1 MKPIGLYIHIPFC
14 VKKCNYCDFNSFTKP
29 ELISSYIS
37 ALKKEIE
44 TLKDKDY
51 IAQTIFVGG
60 GTPTILSPEELE
72 DVFHTVYKNIP
83 VSDNAEIT
91 IEANPGTLTE
101 EKLLALKYAKVNR
114 LSIGLQASQD
124 RLLKII
130 GRIHTFKDFKI
141 NFEAARRI
149 GFDNINI
156 DLIFGLPTQSVN
168 DFRETLQQVLELNPE
183 HMSCYSLSIEEGT
196 VFYRLL
202 QEEKLKLPSEDEE
215 RQMYYEAIK
224 ILNQSGYEHY
234 EISNF
239 AVPKRQSEHNKIYW
253 SYKEY
258 LGLGAGAHSFIENQR
273 FYNYPLIEDY
283 IYSMKNLS
291 SAVAEREDISIR
303 EQQAEFCFLGL
314 RLLEGIDKKVFK
326 QRFGTEFMQVYK
338 NAVENMKK
346 EALIEEKGDKVR
358 LTKKGLDF
366 ANIVFAEFLP

>member
-149 GFDNINI
+149 GFDNINV

-168 DFRETLQQVLELNPE
+168 DFKETLQQVLELNPE
-183 HMSCYSLSIEEGT
+183 HISCYSLSIEEGT
-196 VFYRLL
+196 IFIAYCKKKNLNCLWKMKKDKCIMKRLKFL
-202 QEEKLKLPSEDEE
+202 
-215 RQMYYEAIK
+215 IK
-224 ILNQSGYEHY
+224 AVTNTTRFQILRCRKDNQS
-234 EISNF
+234 IIKS
-239 AVPKRQSEHNKIYW
+239 I
-253 SYKEY
+253 
-258 LGLGAGAHSFIENQR
+258 GAIR
-273 FYNYPLIEDY
+273 
-283 IYSMKNLS
+283 
-291 SAVAEREDISIR
+291 SILDL
-303 EQQAEFCFLGL
+303 EQEPI
-314 RLLEGIDKKVFK
+314 LL
-326 QRFGTEFMQVYK
+326 
-338 NAVENMKK
+338 
-346 EALIEEKGDKVR
+346 
-358 LTKKGLDF
+358 
-366 ANIVFAEFLP
+366 

>member
-44 TLKDKDY
+44 ALKDKDY

-149 GFDNINI
+149 GFDNINV

-168 DFRETLQQVLELNPE
+168 DFKETLQQVLELNPE
-183 HMSCYSLSIEEGT
+183 HISCYSLSIEEGT
-196 VFYRLL
+196 IFYRLL
-202 QEEKLKLPSEDEE
+202 QEEKLKLPLEDEE

>member
-14 VKKCNYCDFNSFTKP
+14 VKKCNYCDFNSFAKL
-29 ELISSYIS
+29 ELIPSYIS

-51 IAQTIFVGG
+51 IARTIFVGG

-72 DVFHTVYKNIP
+72 DVFSVLYENIM
-83 VSDNAEIT
+83 VADNAEIT

-101 EKLLALKYAKVNR
+101 EKLLVLKKAKVNR

-124 RLLKII
+124 KLLKII
-130 GRIHTFKDFKI
+130 GRIHTFKDFGT
-141 NFEAARRI
+141 NFESARRL
-149 GFDNINI
+149 GFENINV

-168 DFRETLQQVLELNPE
+168 DFRETLRQVLELNPE
-183 HMSCYSLSIEEGT
+183 HISCYSLSIEEGT

-202 QEEKLKLPSEDEE
+202 QEGKLALPLEDEE
-215 RQMYYEAIK
+215 RQMYYEAIS
-224 ILNQSGYEHY
+224 ILTQSGYEHY

-239 AVPKRQSEHNKIYW
+239 AMPKRQSEHNKIYW
-253 SYKEY
+253 IYKEY

-283 IYSMKNLS
+283 ISSMENLS
-291 SAVAEREDISIR
+291 SAVAEVENISLI
-303 EQQAEFCFLGL
+303 EQQSEFCFLGL
-314 RLLEGIDKKVFK
+314 RLLEGIDKRVFK

-338 NAVENMKK
+338 SAVENMKK
-346 EALIEEKGDKVR
+346 EALIEEKGDKIR
-358 LTKKGLDF
+358 LTKRGLDF